1 MEIFKNIFGSKESS
15 EPLIINVDT
24 VYINSNV
31 REVTKNIDGK
41 ELKEFQYDQIQMSKD
56 EYIAL
61 SANQNDK
68 LKTELTNLMDLNL
81 EKEETIEKL
90 TKQLNNVLEA
100 LLESEE
106 SEESKEEKGVDEN
119 EEK

>member
-56 EYIAL
+56 EYIVFL
-61 SANQNDK
+61 ANQTDK
-68 LKTELTNLMDLNL
+68 LKTNLTNLMDLNL
-81 EKEETIEKL
+81 EKEETIKKL
-90 TKQLNNVLEA
+90 KQQLNNVLET

-106 SEESKEEKGVDEN
+106 SKEGVNGN

>member
-31 REVTKNIDGK
+31 REVTKNIGGK
-41 ELKEFQYDQIQMSKD
+41 ELKEFQYDQIQMTKD

-61 SANQNDK
+61 LANQNDK

-90 TKQLNNVLEA
+90 KQQLNNVLET

-106 SEESKEEKGVDEN
+106 SKEGVDGN